1 MDVYNAIVKQCQTL
15 VSELNT
21 DVLTLCLMNPEDAP
35 ATVKSIKTDIMKSD
49 FEVLLPPTLQPNM

>member
-1 MDVYNAIVKQCQTL
+1 ML

-35 ATVKSIKTDIMKSD
+35 ATVKSIKTDILKSD
-49 FEVLLPPTLQPNM
+49 FEVLLPPTLQLNM